1 MRRPEC
7 APGHRCPFY
16 RGVDRTS
23 ELYRPGR
30 GQGSNGSAVR
40 AVPEPARARAG
51 PAPGVKTR
59 APYFRAGRTRVCQYR
74 QGRGLVPWA
83 LYELYHVGANFVCVS
98 RSVAVLSLASGCRAL
113 QAAGS
118 ARFVQER
125 NYRSTG
131 RSRESANGVQGRA
144 PCAQSVNT
152 CQKQRCSLEIVSLHT
167 HTRRVGQRHLSRLR
181 PSMVSRAQTF
191 TFWRAAALTKVRL
204 PADLDRARGER
215 APYGRLAGAH
225 AGSGREGSEER
236 SFRRLAHSSTIK
248 CHQYS

>member
-7 APGHRCPFY
+7 ALGHRCPFY

-40 AVPEPARARAG
+40 AVPEPLPG
-51 PAPGVKTR
+51 PGPGAPGVKTR

-83 LYELYHVGANFVCVS
+83 LYEYTKLAPISCVCLGPS
-98 RSVAVLSLASGCRAL
+98 RSSLSRQGAGLHDPPARRAPSSQLRVGQL
-113 QAAGS
+113 Q
-118 ARFVQER
+118 
-125 NYRSTG
+125 
-131 RSRESANGVQGRA
+131 A

-191 TFWRAAALTKVRL
+191 TFWRAAALTRCGCPPTSIAL
-204 PADLDRARGER
+204 E
-215 APYGRLAGAH
+215 
-225 AGSGREGSEER
+225 GSGPLMGD
-236 SFRRLAHSSTIK
+236 
-248 CHQYS
+248 

>member
-16 RGVDRTS
+16 RRVDRTS

-83 LYELYHVGANFVCVS
+83 LLYEYTMLAPISCVCLGPS
-98 RSVAVLSLASGCRAL
+98 RSSLSRQGAAAGGRQDRERERSRPQL
-113 QAAGS
+113 QAPWVA
-118 ARFVQER
+118 
-125 NYRSTG
+125 
-131 RSRESANGVQGRA
+131 
-144 PCAQSVNT
+144 CAQSVNT

-215 APYGRLAGAH
+215 APYG
-225 AGSGREGSEER
+225 
-236 SFRRLAHSSTIK
+236 
-248 CHQYS
+248 